1 MLLHKKIKIKG
12 HSFTQAWGLETVAE
26 EVTEAVWKLPLTHWP
41 CLRPGGGAASEAW
54 TCLDL
59 FWETEI

>member
-26 EVTEAVWKLPLTHWP
+26 EVWKLLLTHCP
-41 CLRPGGGAASEAW
+41 CLRAGDRAASEAW
-54 TCLDL
+54 TCLKL
-59 FWETEI
+59 PSS